1 MSDKLANP
9 RDLFLQQL
17 SEMLWT
23 ERMLVF
29 DVLPSL
35 QKSVKSESLAAAV
48 EEHLAETHG
57 HVSRVERAFSALG
70 VEASSGRNAAAEA
83 LKDQHDE
90 TAEKISEPK
99 LEDLF
104 HAAAAIH
111 TEHLEIASYD
121 TMIELVHALGSGEVE
136 DLLTRNRREEVAA
149 LEKLEKISERLRK
162 ELSH

>member
-1 MSDKLANP
+1 MGDKLANP

-35 QKSVKSESLAAAV
+35 QKSVKSESLVAAV

-57 HVSRVERAFSALG
+57 HVSRVERVFQAFG
-70 VEASSGRNAAAEA
+70 VEPSSARNGAAEA
-83 LKDQHDE
+83 LKQQHEE
-90 TAEKISEPK
+90 TSGKLSEPQ
-99 LEDLF
+99 LADVF
-104 HAAAAIH
+104 HASAAVH

-121 TMIELVHALGSGEVE
+121 SLLQLVQTLGNGEAQ
-136 DLLTRNRREEVAA
+136 DLLERNRREEAAA
-149 LEKLEKISERLRK
+149 LEKVQKIAERLRK
-162 ELSH
+162 ELPH